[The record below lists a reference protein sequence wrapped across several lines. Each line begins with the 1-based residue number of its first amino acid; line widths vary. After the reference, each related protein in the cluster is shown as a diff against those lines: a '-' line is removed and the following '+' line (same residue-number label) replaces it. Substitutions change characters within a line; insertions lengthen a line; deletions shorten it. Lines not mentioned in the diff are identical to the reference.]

1 MGFTRL
7 KPSTQHTTGNINM
20 NIISKLRWQ
29 NKENGTVTLNLKKS
43 IILLAV
49 IAMPVLANQKQE
61 EAQTLANQGIVDLLV
76 DMQIDATCLKQTDGE
91 KTFIVKDSECLKT
104 LNDLT
109 EVFSQEKG
117 FESQLKRVID
127 FKASYQI

>member
-1 MGFTRL
+1 
-7 KPSTQHTTGNINM
+7 M